1 MLHVFYKLKI
11 YSFQKNKTKNKNK
24 NKNKKTN
31 NKQKQKQTK
40 KKTLLQSLPFL
51 GSKMTVDPYPMHYN
65 FGMIIKV

>member
-11 YSFQKNKTKNKNK
+11 YSFQKTKQKTKTKTKTNKQKTNKNK
-24 NKNKKTN
+24 NK
-31 NKQKQKQTK
+31 Q